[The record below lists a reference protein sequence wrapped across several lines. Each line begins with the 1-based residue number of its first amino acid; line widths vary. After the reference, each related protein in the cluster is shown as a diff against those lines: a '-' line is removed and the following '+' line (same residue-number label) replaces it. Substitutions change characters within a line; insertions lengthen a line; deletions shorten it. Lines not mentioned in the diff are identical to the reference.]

1 MPKILGPHKIGNVQ
15 EEELRWAQNMP
26 KDEHGVTHENILY
39 SYEEDKL
46 FCLNDAP
53 TKKR

>member
-1 MPKILGPHKIGNVQ
+1 
-15 EEELRWAQNMP
+15 MP

-46 FCLNDAP
+46 FCLLDAP
-53 TKKR
+53 DKEAVRQHHQKLGISCDWIVEVKTTA